1 LKIKR
6 FEGKVVVITGAG
18 SDIGFE
24 VAKQFVEEGAK
35 VVLNDF
41 DESLAKNGNLA
52 KNIGSNYKESQP
64 KMDMITK
71 QNFGNMEA
79 QNQKLGTLKALNL

>member
-1 LKIKR
+1 MKR

-52 KNIGSNYKESQP
+52 KNIGSNYKESLLL
-64 KMDMITK
+64 MDMNTK
-71 QNFGNMEA
+71 QSFGILTNPNL
-79 QNQKLGTLKALNL
+79 QNGMFREKSL